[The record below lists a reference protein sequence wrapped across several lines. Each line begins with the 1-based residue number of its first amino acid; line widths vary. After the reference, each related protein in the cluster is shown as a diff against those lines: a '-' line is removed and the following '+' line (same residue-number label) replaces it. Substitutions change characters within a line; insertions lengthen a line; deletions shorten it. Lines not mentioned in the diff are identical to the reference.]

1 MKVKDCRKGEFITL
15 KEIAEPK
22 ESQVYVVCGYDRSQR
37 KYELQK
43 FSDIN
48 SYKYIKGDTEVYTD
62 FTF

>member
-1 MKVKDCRKGEFITL
+1 MTVRECKKGEYITL
-15 KEIAEPK
+15 KEIENPK
-22 ESQVYVVCGYDRSQR
+22 ESQVYVVCGYNRSEK

-48 SYKYIKGDTEVYTD
+48 SFRYVKPTTPVFTE

>member
-1 MKVKDCRKGEFITL
+1 MTVRQCRKGEFITL
-15 KEIAEPK
+15 KEIETPK
-22 ESQVYVVCGYDRSQR
+22 ESQVYIVCGYDRSQR

-48 SYKYIKGDTEVYTD
+48 SYRYVKADTTVYTD

>member
-1 MKVKDCRKGEFITL
+1 MKVRQCRKGEFITL
-15 KEIAEPK
+15 KEIENPK
-22 ESQVYVVCGYDRSQR
+22 ESQVYIVCGYDRSQR

-48 SYKYIKGDTEVYTD
+48 SFRYVKPDTTVFTD